1 MISKGAL
8 MLVVRL
14 LFPSSLLIAPPFNFD
29 YALISGAQFRGPDV
43 RYWVL
48 SVVNMWKMRG

>member
-1 MISKGAL
+1 
-8 MLVVRL
+8 MLVMML
-14 LFPSSLLIAPPFNFD
+14 LFPSSLLIVLPFNFD

-48 SVVNMWKMRG
+48 SVANMWKMRG